1 VLRRFLS
8 ALGYEPRRKPEPES
22 VRHLKRLAEQLNE
35 KAARFRTVAAR
46 AVMLEQRIE
55 FLETDSRTWEQHAR
69 ATVGRSDLHA
79 EASRV
84 CGRIEG
90 QIRETRAELAALHAD
105 ESHLRSLLTSERA
118 RFASLLGQARELG
131 HEVDGCLLYVDLTRP
146 VCPADETL
154 LADDG
159 DLEFVAR
166 VIGSTGIH

>member
-1 VLRRFLS
+1 VLRRLLS
-8 ALGYEPRRKPEPES
+8 RLGYEPRGKPEPES

-69 ATVGRSDLHA
+69 ATVGRAELHA

-90 QIRETRAELAALHAD
+90 QLHEARAELATLHAD
-105 ESHLRSLLTSERA
+105 EAHLRNLLTSERS
-118 RFASLLGQARELG
+118 RFASLLGQAREFG
-131 HEVDGCLLYVDLTRP
+131 HNVDGCLLYVDLTRP
-146 VCPADETL
+146 TCPADESL

-159 DLEFVAR
+159 DREFVAR
-166 VIGSTGIH
+166 VINSTGVH